1 MSNCGLQTF
10 LQTKFTT
17 ELAMDQLKLKGYI
30 KVLAEEIREFM
41 KLGDIDS
48 FEERLANVLE
58 MEEKLQKY
66 TTLGDLY
73 NNREQVS
80 SCYMAII
87 IFHRRGYGFERFPKH
102 FEY

>member
-17 ELAMDQLKLKGYI
+17 ELAMDQLKLKGDI

-80 SCYMAII
+80 SYMAII
-87 IFHRRGYGFERFPKH
+87 IFHRGVYGFERFPKL